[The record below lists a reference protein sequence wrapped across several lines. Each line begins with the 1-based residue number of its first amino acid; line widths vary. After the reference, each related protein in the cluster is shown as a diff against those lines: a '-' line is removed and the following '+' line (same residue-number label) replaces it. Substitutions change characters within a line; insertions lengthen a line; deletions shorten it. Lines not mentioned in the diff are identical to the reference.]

1 MAIKDPPD
9 YVAIDPCL
17 IYGDTDLPPETHLRL
32 LQLVGWMWV
41 TKRSGKPL
49 GVKIEELAERWG
61 ISQRTAYH
69 TLQSLGAQGYLN
81 IHYSRGWTYLER
93 GPMITGEQPQAAR
106 GDEHTPGEPAH
117 TGRERRQPNRP
128 REAATQQAARGGEHT
143 PGEPATDNI
152 HNPGAT
158 PLHETGENAPSRA
171 TPLHTANTSIVD
183 GVDLTDPSLKH
194 HQQTNTINAAVQ
206 QACTEAGF
214 WEDVALE
221 LAGDPWV
228 TPERVGRTV
237 DDLQARK
244 DRGELVS
251 GRPIGN
257 VPALAAANLRR
268 HQEPPAPVKPAERIA
283 LTCPRC
289 YSYPCM
295 CDDEGRPPWEQP
307 GAEERWGDECQEWQ
321 ANAEQ
326 GRAAWD
332 REKQERLGLRD
343 QPGKEPDHA

>member
-128 REAATQQAARGGEHT
+128 REAANTRRESRQRTIYIILVQRHCTKRAKTPHLVQRHCTRLILVLLMVLILQILPLNITNRQILLMPPCNRLAPRLGSGRMWPWNWPGT
-143 PGEPATDNI
+143 PG
-152 HNPGAT
+152 
-158 PLHETGENAPSRA
+158 
-171 TPLHTANTSIVD
+171 
-183 GVDLTDPSLKH
+183 
-194 HQQTNTINAAVQ
+194 
-206 QACTEAGF
+206 
-214 WEDVALE
+214 
-221 LAGDPWV
+221 
-228 TPERVGRTV
+228 
-237 DDLQARK
+237 
-244 DRGELVS
+244 
-251 GRPIGN
+251 
-257 VPALAAANLRR
+257 
-268 HQEPPAPVKPAERIA
+268 
-283 LTCPRC
+283 
-289 YSYPCM
+289 
-295 CDDEGRPPWEQP
+295 
-307 GAEERWGDECQEWQ
+307 
-321 ANAEQ
+321 
-326 GRAAWD
+326 
-332 REKQERLGLRD
+332 
-343 QPGKEPDHA
+343 